1 MFFKFELKQKTM
13 KFKYLTIFSI
23 IILTISF
30 SFISCGGGS
39 NSSDETSDSSNLSDI
54 VISHEL
60 SDAQMLNPFNYTD
73 AGSGYILSNL
83 FYSLLEIDFNTLEL
97 VPVVAESRPEIEV
110 LEEGGMKITYNIRE
124 GATFDDGTQIT
135 AKDVEFAL
143 KVILNPKVD
152 NLNQKPSYEFIK
164 DMIFYDDNPLKFTF
178 ICEDVFILAEVQ
190 SGDIDLLPRSIYDPK
205 GFMDEFT
212 IKDLATNSDEL
223 ANNKK
228 IIAFADSWN
237 SEKHQ
242 REKAFIQG
250 CGPYLLDEWQTGQK
264 IVLKKKENWWGD
276 KFANKGMHFDIHPSK
291 IVYQTINDQTTAKEA
306 LKAGEVDVMRSVKPK
321 DFNELKK
328 TEKFTSNFVSHTP
341 PQMAYSYLGINVRKP
356 MFSDVKTRQA
366 LAHLIDVDKIINAI
380 VLGYG
385 ARAVGPIHPSKKKQ
399 FNSEIKPY
407 PYNPEI
413 AKKLLAEA
421 GWVDKDGDGVLD
433 NTINGENMKFEM
445 EYLYN
450 QGNDTRKAVGLLFQE
465 EARKIGIT
473 VNVVSQDWSIF
484 LEHTKQHDFDMF
496 YGGWVT
502 TPIPT
507 DHKQIYHT
515 VSYNGGSN
523 YVGFGNDET
532 DALIDAIR
540 VEIDEDKR
548 AVLNKEFQQILHD
561 ECSYIFLYNPTER
574 IAIHNRFGN
583 AETSPMRPGYRLS
596 GFTLNQPTAAH

>member
-1 MFFKFELKQKTM
+1 M
-13 KFKYLTIFSI
+13 KFKYLVISTIIS
-23 IILTISF
+23 TISLIL
-30 SFISCGGGS
+30 ISCGGDS
-39 NSSDETSDSSNLSDI
+39 NSTTENTEESNLSDI

-60 SDAQMLNPFNYTD
+60 SDAQMLNPFNYSD
-73 AGSGYILSNL
+73 AGAGYILSNL

-97 VPVVAESRPEIEV
+97 VPVVAASRPVIE
-110 LEEGGMKITYNIRE
+110 EMEDGGMKITYNIRPE
-124 GATFDDGTQIT
+124 AKFDDGTPIT

-164 DMIFYDDNPLKFTF
+164 DMIFYDEDPLKFTF
-178 ICEDVFILAEVQ
+178 ISDNVFILAEVQ
-190 SGDIDLLPRSIYDPK
+190 SGDIDLLPRNIYDPK
-205 GFMDEFT
+205 GLMDEFT
-212 IKDLATNSDEL
+212 IKEMSTSADEL
-223 ANNKK
+223 ASNEK
-228 IIAFADSWN
+228 IIEFAKSWN

-242 REKAFIQG
+242 RDKEWIQG

-264 IVLKKKENWWGD
+264 IVLKRKENWWGD
-276 KFANKGMHFDIHPSK
+276 QLVDKGMHFNIQPSK

-306 LKAGEVDVMRSVKPK
+306 LKAGEVDLMRSIKPK

-328 TEKFTSNFVSHTP
+328 ADKYTNNFVSHTP

-356 MFSDVKTRQA
+356 MFSDKKTRQA
-366 LAHLIDVDKIINAI
+366 LAHLIDVDKIIDAI

-385 ARAVGPIHPSKKKQ
+385 SRAVGPIHPSKKKQ
-399 FNSEIKPY
+399 FNNNIKPY
-407 PYNPEI
+407 PYSPEK
-413 AKKLLAEA
+413 AKELLAEA
-421 GWVDKDGDGVLD
+421 GWEDKDGDGILD
-433 NTINGENMKFEM
+433 NTIDGENMKFEM

-465 EARKIGIT
+465 EARKVGII

-496 YGGWVT
+496 YGGWVNS
-502 TPIPT
+502 PIPS

-532 DALIDAIR
+532 DALIDEIR
-540 VEIDEDKR
+540 VTIDEDKR
-548 AVLNKEFQQILHD
+548 AALNHKFQEILHD

-574 IAIHNRFGN
+574 IAIHKRFSN
-583 AETSPMRPGYRLS
+583 SETSPMRPGYRLS
-596 GFTLNQPTAAH
+596 GFTVNQPTAAH